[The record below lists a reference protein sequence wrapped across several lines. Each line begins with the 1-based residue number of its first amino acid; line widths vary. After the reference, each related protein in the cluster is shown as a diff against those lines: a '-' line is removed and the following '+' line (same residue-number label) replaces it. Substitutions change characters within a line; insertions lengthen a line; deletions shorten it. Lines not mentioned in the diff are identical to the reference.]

1 MRLVPE
7 TTIVAARVRRQFV
20 FWLAI
25 AAEHAVEES
34 LHEAATTIWKGYAAT
49 VAAEIVSAS

>member
-25 AAEHAVEES
+25 AAEHAVEEG
-34 LHEAATTIWKGYAAT
+34 LHGAATTIWRT
-49 VAAEIVSAS
+49 